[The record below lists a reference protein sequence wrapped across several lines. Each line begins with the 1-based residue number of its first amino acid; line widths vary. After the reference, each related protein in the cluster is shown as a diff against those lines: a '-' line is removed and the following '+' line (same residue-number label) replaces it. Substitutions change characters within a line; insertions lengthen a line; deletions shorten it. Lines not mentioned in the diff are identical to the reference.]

1 VVTERAGE
9 LAAEPGVFLGELLVA
24 LEAGGEP
31 GAQ

>member
-9 LAAEPGVFLGELLVA
+9 LAAEAGVFLGELLVS
-24 LEAGGEP
+24 LEGRGEP